1 MRTSVAH
8 VSRLEY
14 DADVFE
20 SIMDVRLGP
29 LDDADQHVERFHLR
43 LEPGGHSRQYVDGF
57 GNVAHLL
64 TSTRPHGFVEVGV
77 RSEVETLLFD
87 PFALPTHLPGGLT
100 VMERADALDP
110 SPLVPALEELA
121 RMASPFRSVEPF

>member
-1 MRTSVAH
+1 MRASVAH
-8 VSRLEY
+8 ISRLEY

-43 LEPGGHSRQYVDGF
+43 LEPGGHARQYVDGF

-64 TSTRPHGFVEVGV
+64 TSTRPHAGVEVSV
-77 RSEVETLLFD
+77 LKPVN
-87 PFALPTHLPGGLT
+87 PF
-100 VMERADALDP
+100 VNR
-110 SPLVPALEELA
+110 
-121 RMASPFRSVEPF
+121 